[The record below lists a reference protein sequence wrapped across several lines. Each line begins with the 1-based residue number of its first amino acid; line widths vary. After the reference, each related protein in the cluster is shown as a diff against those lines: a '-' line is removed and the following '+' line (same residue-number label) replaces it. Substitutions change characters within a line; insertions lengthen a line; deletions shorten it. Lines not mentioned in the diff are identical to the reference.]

1 MKYLSDITRQGLL
14 DIYLRPCIYEQ
25 LYSNFLAIK
34 TGLSFFNIKKNTKI
48 FLKKNKNINS
58 SLNNEI
64 MYQK

>member
-14 DIYLRPCIYEQ
+14 DIYLIPCIYEQ
-25 LYSNFLAIK
+25 LYTYFLAMK

>member
-14 DIYLRPCIYEQ
+14 DIYLIPCIYEQ

-48 FLKKNKNINS
+48 FFEQRL
-58 SLNNEI
+58 
-64 MYQK
+64 